1 MAEYRSG
8 VLMAMTGEEPINDL
22 RNYVDAEDCVKC

>member
-1 MAEYRSG
+1 
-8 VLMAMTGEEPINDL
+8 MAMTGEEPINDL